1 MLAKG
6 MQWRVMESFWAF
18 IQEDSASLNCKRA
31 RHSKC
36 ICLRNGN
43 VRRALCLDLEIDLG
57 PQVCKTIFVS
67 LSVLKGRKRV
77 GDKKLA
83 WIDFQAIVQE
93 TELEGGAVQGQG
105 GRGALNYLLSSGGSR
120 HQVG

>member
-1 MLAKG
+1 MVAKG

-43 VRRALCLDLEIDLG
+43 VRRALCLDLEIDLE
-57 PQVCKTIFVS
+57 PEVCKKKSFSIKGKEKS
-67 LSVLKGRKRV
+67 GRK
-77 GDKKLA
+77 KWA
-83 WIDFQAIVQE
+83 WINFQATVQE
-93 TELEGGAVQGQG
+93 TELEGGAGPGQG
-105 GRGALNYLLSSGGSR
+105 RRGALNYLLSSGGSR

>member
-6 MQWRVMESFWAF
+6 MQWGVMESFWAF

-57 PQVCKTIFVS
+57 PEVCKTIFCES
-67 LSVLKGRKRV
+67 FGIREGKEWA
-77 GDKKLA
+77 KKMGL
-83 WIDFQAIVQE
+83 DQF
-93 TELEGGAVQGQG
+93 
-105 GRGALNYLLSSGGSR
+105 SGNSAR
-120 HQVG
+120 N

>member
-1 MLAKG
+1 MVAKG
-6 MQWRVMESFWAF
+6 MQWGVMESFWAF

-57 PQVCKTIFVS
+57 PEVCKTIFCES
-67 LSVLKGRKRV
+67 FSIKGMEKAIKMGLGSIFRQQF
-77 GDKKLA
+77 KKL
-83 WIDFQAIVQE
+83 
-93 TELEGGAVQGQG
+93 
-105 GRGALNYLLSSGGSR
+105 N
-120 HQVG
+120 

>member
-1 MLAKG
+1 M
-6 MQWRVMESFWAF
+6 
-18 IQEDSASLNCKRA
+18 
-31 RHSKC
+31 
-36 ICLRNGN
+36 
-43 VRRALCLDLEIDLG
+43 
-57 PQVCKTIFVS
+57 S

>member
-43 VRRALCLDLEIDLG
+43 VRRALCLDLEIDLR
-57 PQVCKTIFVS
+57 PEVCKTIFCES
-67 LSVLKGRKRV
+67 FSFKGKE
-77 GDKKLA
+77 K
-83 WIDFQAIVQE
+83 
-93 TELEGGAVQGQG
+93 
-105 GRGALNYLLSSGGSR
+105 SR
-120 HQVG
+120 R

>member
-1 MLAKG
+1 
-6 MQWRVMESFWAF
+6 MESDGEFLGFHSRRFCLSELQKGAAFKMHLLKKWKCESLMPGFRDRSWAT
-18 IQEDSASLNCKRA
+18 S
-31 RHSKC
+31 
-36 ICLRNGN
+36 
-43 VRRALCLDLEIDLG
+43 
-57 PQVCKTIFVS
+57 FVS

-83 WIDFQAIVQE
+83 WINFQAIVQE
-93 TELEGGAVQGQG
+93 TELEGGAGQGQG